1 MKNENEIYKKRF
13 LYVAALIIILWF
25 ASIFPSQCN
34 AQEINDCDQLSYTT
48 WPQQSAPSWPFAIQG
63 NATSLYST
71 GLVDSI
77 MWNWQVCNSTMCYS
91 GYGSYWSLGFLNIST
106 TDTIKLCYDAYVY
119 FADATL
125 NFDCHHCDSL
135 IYNPNIYSWILF
147 NTNTPTSIN
156 EFTPETI
163 NDNKIYDLLGRELT
177 EIPVGTMYIRNKK
190 LYITK

>member
-91 GYGSYWSLGFLNIST
+91 DLGPEVTFPFILT

-125 NFDCHHCDSL
+125 NYNCHHCDSL
-135 IYNPNIYSWILF
+135 IYDSNEYSWVFF
-147 NTNTPTSIN
+147 NSNTPTSIN

-163 NDNKIYDLLGRELT
+163 NNNKIYDLLGRELKKV
-177 EIPVGTMYIRNKK
+177 PVGTIYIRNQK
-190 LYITK
+190 LIKQ